1 MNTKLKKII
10 STIIPNKKINYFTLF
25 IITIG
30 IISGSIF
37 LVIINQNDKTS
48 VITQITNFM
57 NNINTNNINNVQA
70 LKNSLFTNFTY
81 ILLIWI
87 LGMSIIGIIFNIFFI
102 YIKGFVLG
110 FSISS
115 LIYVY
120 GVKGILASFIYI
132 FPHQLL
138 NIFVI
143 LVLGIYSI
151 MFTNNLYKVIIGNRN
166 TGIRNFIKKYLYI
179 LLIASVITILSSL
192 LETFF
197 TPALFKLFI
206 KLFI

>member
-1 MNTKLKKII
+1 MNAKLKKII
-10 STIIPNKKINYFTLF
+10 STIIPNKKINYFTFF
-25 IITIG
+25 IITLG

-37 LVIINQNDKTS
+37 LIIINQNDKTS
-48 VITQITNFM
+48 VIEQITNFM
-57 NNINTNNINNVQA
+57 NNINNNNINNVQA
-70 LKNSLFTNFTY
+70 LKNSLFNNFTY
-81 ILLIWI
+81 VMLIWI

-102 YIKGFVLG
+102 YIKGFVIG

-132 FPHQLL
+132 FPHQIL
-138 NIFVI
+138 NIFI
-143 LVLGIYSI
+143 IIILGIYSI
-151 MFTNNLYKVIIGNRN
+151 MFTNNLYKVILGNRN

-179 LLIASVITILSSL
+179 LLISIIITIISSL
-192 LETFF
+192 IETFF